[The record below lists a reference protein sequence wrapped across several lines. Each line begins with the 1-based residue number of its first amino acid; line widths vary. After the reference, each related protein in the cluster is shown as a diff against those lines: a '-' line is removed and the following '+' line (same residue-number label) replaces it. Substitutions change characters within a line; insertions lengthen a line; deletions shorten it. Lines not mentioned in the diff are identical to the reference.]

1 MLFNSLRSAPTPLSS
16 FDNAGTAFTGSDNLK
31 QNFDDFA
38 KNFDGILS
46 KARLHDNQTGLAL
59 ITESG
64 CKTVELFDV
73 PASWE
78 ALHKDAVKRMG
89 TELLRGPDNTSVFE
103 YKPENAVNAVRS
115 VLALPF
121 KSNLIYEHKP
131 SNGEAHIAI
140 FGVTASRY
148 VGEVVELDGRVIHLV
163 ILESA
168 TA

>member
-1 MLFNSLRSAPTPLSS
+1 M
-16 FDNAGTAFTGSDNLK
+16 
-31 QNFDDFA
+31 
-38 KNFDGILS
+38 
-46 KARLHDNQTGLAL
+46 

-64 CKTVELFDV
+64 CKTIELFDV

-131 SNGEAHIAI
+131 
-140 FGVTASRY
+140 R
-148 VGEVVELDGRVIHLV
+148 IH
-163 ILESA
+163 
-168 TA
+168 